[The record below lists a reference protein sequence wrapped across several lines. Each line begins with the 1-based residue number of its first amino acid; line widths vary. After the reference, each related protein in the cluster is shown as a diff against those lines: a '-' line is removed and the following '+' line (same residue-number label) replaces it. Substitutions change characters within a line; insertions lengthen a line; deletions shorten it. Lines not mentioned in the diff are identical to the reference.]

1 MVNIIET
8 DNEVL
13 VSFPYDPVLVNK
25 AKSVYPYKW
34 DKNSKIWRYS
44 THLRE
49 SVYYTFGQICPPK
62 PYKSTFTVEEKPS
75 SFLLKHQKIGLD
87 MARRHA
93 KYAFYFDTGTGKTIL
108 AGEILKHK
116 RGKSLIVAP
125 LSILK
130 SVWEKSINEFYPEL
144 SFETINLYNLKKEDR
159 EKVIRGYNGIHIIN
173 YEGFKQQYE
182 NILTAGYKCL
192 ITDESSKLK
201 GRTTQIAKALV
212 SFGQKI
218 ESAYLL
224 SGTPAPNTPLEYY
237 SQLDLVAPGLLGYS
251 FYAFRNRYFHSV
263 DRNGFIWVEKKNMTS
278 EFVERLKKVCMFVKK
293 NDVLDLPDRVF
304 ITKEVEMTG
313 DQLRIYKQM
322 KKDFIAEIGEVM
334 VISPTMLSK
343 IMRLRQITSGFIYHR
358 DGSVRFSTAKLD
370 VLKETLEE
378 IGDNQVIIWAVFREE
393 IQRLLEAIP
402 GSRAVYGEMPSQE
415 EKNRNK
421 EDFIR
426 GDYQY
431 LIANPK
437 SLGIGETFIN
447 SSYAVYYSLDY
458 SNEGYTQSADRIYRY
473 GQKNQCTYIHLLC
486 QDSIDEIIYKVLQ
499 RKIKGTQE
507 ILEHL
512 KQ

>member
-1 MVNIIET
+1 M
-8 DNEVL
+8 
-13 VSFPYDPVLVNK
+13 VNK

-44 THLRE
+44 SYLRE
-49 SVYYTFGQICPPK
+49 AVYYTFGQICPPK

-75 SFLLKHQKIGLD
+75 SFLLKHQRTGLD
-87 MARRHA
+87 MARRNA
-93 KYAFYFDTGTGKTIL
+93 KYAFYCETGTGKSLI
-108 AGEILKHK
+108 AAEILKHK
-116 RGKSLIVAP
+116 QCKSIIIAP

-130 SVWEKSINEFYPEL
+130 SVWEKTINEFYPEL
-144 SFETINLYNLKKEDR
+144 NPQIINLYPLKKEDR
-159 EKVIRGYNGIHIIN
+159 EKVIRGYNGIHICN
-173 YEGFKQQYE
+173 YESFKIHYDT
-182 NILTAGYKCL
+182 IMAAGYKCL
-192 ITDESSKLK
+192 IIDESSKLK

-212 SFGQKI
+212 QFGQKV

-224 SGTPAPNTPLEYY
+224 SGTPAPNTPLEYF
-237 SQLDLVAPGLLGYS
+237 SQLDLIAPGLLGYS

-322 KKDFIAEIGEVM
+322 KRDFIAEIGEVM

-343 IMRLRQITSGFIYHR
+343 IMRLRQITSGFIYHK
-358 DGSVRFSTAKLD
+358 DGSVRFSTAKLE

-378 IGDNQVIIWAVFREE
+378 IGDNQVIIWAVFKEE
-393 IQRLLEAIP
+393 IRRLLEAIP
-402 GSRAVYGEMPSQE
+402 DSRAVYGETASQK
-415 EKNRNK
+415 EKDDNI
-421 EDFIR
+421 EGFIR
-426 GDYQY
+426 GDYKY
-431 LIANPK
+431 LIANPQ
-437 SLGIGETFIN
+437 SLGHGVTLVN
-447 SSYAVYYSLDY
+447 SSYAIYYSLDY
-458 SNEGYTQSADRIYRY
+458 SNEGYQQSADRIYRY

-499 RKIKGTQE
+499 RKIAGTAE